1 MFTGARPILATA
13 LITATTACGG
23 QVIGRSTEATPRGPS
38 NGATVLH
45 ARQLNLASSN
55 LLGAISGRI
64 AGLQIRPSRT
74 ACPEITIRG
83 RTSLLGDNNPVIYV
97 DGTRAANTCVLDMI
111 PPMDVQRVEIYPT
124 GVAPRLPY
132 QAHPN
137 GLILVF
143 LEDGSS

>member
-13 LITATTACGG
+13 LVAATTACSGP
-23 QVIGRSTEATPRGPS
+23 ISGRGAETTPRGPS
-38 NGATVLH
+38 VGATVLH
-45 ARQLNLASSN
+45 ARQLNLASNN

-111 PPMDVQRVEIYPT
+111 PPTEVQRVEIYPT

-132 QAHPN
+132 KAHPN

-143 LEDGSS
+143 LEDGTS